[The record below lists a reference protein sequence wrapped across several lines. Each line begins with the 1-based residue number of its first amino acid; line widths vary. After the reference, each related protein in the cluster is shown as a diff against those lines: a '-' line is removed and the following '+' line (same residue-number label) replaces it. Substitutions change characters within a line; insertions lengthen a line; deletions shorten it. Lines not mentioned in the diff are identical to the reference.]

1 MRKCLS
7 SICTALVSA
16 EDELNQ
22 LDRGC
27 GDGDCGS
34 TLKAGAEGKSDTETE
49 DIIILKLKTF
59 F

>member
-7 SICTALVSA
+7 SICIALVSV

-22 LDRGC
+22 LDRGG

-34 TLKAGAEGKSDTETE
+34 TLKTGAEGKRNNETD
-49 DIIILKLKTF
+49 DIMILKL
-59 F
+59 

>member
-7 SICTALVSA
+7 SICLALISA

-22 LDRGC
+22 LDRGG

-34 TLKAGAEGKSDTETE
+34 TLKAGAEGKPNNETD
-49 DIIILKLKTF
+49 DIMMLKL
-59 F
+59 

>member
-7 SICTALVSA
+7 SICIALVSA

-22 LDRGC
+22 LDRGS

-34 TLKAGAEGKSDTETE
+34 TLKAGAEGKPNNETE
-49 DIIILKLKTF
+49 DIMKLKLKTF